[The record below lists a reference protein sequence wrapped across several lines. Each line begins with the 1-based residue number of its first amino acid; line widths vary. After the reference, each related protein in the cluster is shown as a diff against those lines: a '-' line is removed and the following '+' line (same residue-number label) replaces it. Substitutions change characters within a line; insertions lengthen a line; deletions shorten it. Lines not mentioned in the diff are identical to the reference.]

1 VNKLDFD
8 AINLAIDARRRVPE
22 WAPGGTWR
30 GDEYTPPNPT
40 RADRNPGSFT
50 INVAKGVWKDYAT
63 GDGGSDMVSL
73 YAYIF
78 HNNDQGAAAKE
89 LAESHGVKLGD
100 PVTRE
105 RAAQVVKLDPPKPE
119 VIFPVPVGVDAP
131 TFKHPNYGE
140 PSAKW
145 EYRDKDGRLLMYVC
159 RFDPPGERKQVIP
172 RSWCKHPPKEDGG
185 AWLERWTWRG
195 ITGSTKRPLYGLD
208 RLQQDAEADAIV
220 VEGEKTADAAQRLF
234 GERAVCVTWMG
245 GVETADRVRLTALAG
260 RRVVL
265 WPDFDAQR
273 VKLTKEE
280 SEAGVDPASKPLLP
294 LHEQPGVRAMMQ
306 LATSLKGLAREII
319 MVGYTIDPERG
330 GWDLADAEA
339 EGWDFTRV
347 DEHLKANAGD
357 PWHIAAARAPAPAPT
372 PAPKAEQPPAASPA
386 GSAPPAPPPAPPAD
400 NDNTP
405 RLPLDASVNPFGFP
419 HMGDK
424 GQPLNTV
431 ENLAYMLGEYGITA
445 QYNEVRKLT
454 RVAIPGITYSPDNE
468 ANCVLA
474 EITSMAARNRMPQSM
489 LADYLKLIADRNA
502 YNPVKEWISSKPW
515 DGTSRLQQLYD
526 TLTVA
531 GDRGITDKLIF
542 RWLVSAV
549 AAVFMPHGFESH
561 GVLVFTGPQGQGK
574 TKWVKRLVPQELL
587 DVVLVGAVLDPN
599 NKDTVTNAIS
609 HWLVELG
616 ELDATFRKADI
627 ARLKAFITMAMD
639 KVRRPY
645 DRVETVYQRRTVFFA
660 SVNEDRY
667 LVDDTGNRR
676 WWTVPVVT
684 INYAHT
690 IDVQQLWAEV
700 LELWR
705 AGEQHWLTDEEFKA
719 LNALNAEHEN
729 VDPVEEMIQ
738 GAFDWNQLKGMGG
751 RDMTASDVLI
761 LIGFDKPS
769 KAQATHCSKVLKKLT
784 GGDPRRGTGGQRFFR
799 MPPAYKRR
807 LNDGGGG
814 FTHADEDR
822 PF

>member
-1 VNKLDFD
+1 MNKLDFD
-8 AINLAIDARRRVPE
+8 AINLAVDARQRVPE
-22 WAPGGTWR
+22 WAPGGYWR
-30 GDEYTPPNPT
+30 GDEWVTRNPT
-40 RADRNPGSFT
+40 RADRNPGSFCV
-50 INVAKGVWKDYAT
+50 NVAKGVWKDYAT
-63 GDGGSDMVSL
+63 GDGGSDLVSL

-78 HNNDQGAAAKE
+78 HGDDQGVAAKE
-89 LAESHGVKLGD
+89 LAASHGVKIGD

-105 RAAQVVKLDPPKPE
+105 AAAKVVKLDPPKPE
-119 VIFPVPVGVDAP
+119 VIFPVPVGADAP
-131 TFKHPNYGE
+131 TFWHRNYGE
-140 PSAKW
+140 PVATW
-145 EYRDKDGRLLMYVC
+145 TYRDKEGRVLLYVC
-159 RFDPPGERKQVIP
+159 RFEPEGERKQIIP
-172 RSWCKHPPKEDGG
+172 RTWCRHPASDNR
-185 AWLERWTWRG
+185 ERWTWRG
-195 ITGSTKRPLYGLD
+195 ITGNTKRPLYGLD
-208 RLQQDAEADAIV
+208 RLAADPEADAIV

-234 GERAVCVTWMG
+234 GERVICVSWLG
-245 GVETADRVRLTALAG
+245 GVETADRVRVNALAG

-273 VKLTKEE
+273 ND
-280 SEAGVDPASKPLLP
+280 AGELLP
-294 LHEQPGVRAMMQ
+294 LHEQPGMRAMMH
-306 LATSLKGLAREII
+306 LATSLKGLAREVI
-319 MVGYTIDPERG
+319 MVGYPMDTERS

-339 EGWDFTRV
+339 EGWSFDQVEQYMRS
-347 DEHLKANAGD
+347 HAGD
-357 PWHIAAARAPAPAPT
+357 PWHIASAKAAVTPAQQTASPTTATAPAAP
-372 PAPKAEQPPAASPA
+372 
-386 GSAPPAPPPAPPAD
+386 PPPAPPTPPAPA
-400 NDNTP
+400 NDNEPP

-431 ENLAYMLGEYGITA
+431 ENLTYMLGEYGITA
-445 QYNEVRKLT
+445 RYNEVRKLT
-454 RVAIPGITYSPDNE
+454 QVAIPGRAYSPDNE

-489 LADYLKLIADRNA
+489 LSDYLKLIADRNA
-502 YNPVKEWISSKPW
+502 HNPVKTWITSKPW
-515 DGTSRLQQLYD
+515 DRRSRIADLCATVIVAGER
-526 TLTVA
+526 TLT
-531 GDRGITDKLIF
+531 DQLIF

-549 AAVFMPHGFESH
+549 AALFMPHGFESH

-574 TKWVKRLVPQELL
+574 TKWIKRLVPSELL

-616 ELDATFRKADI
+616 ELDATFRKSDI

-676 WWTVPVVT
+676 WWTVPVVSV
-684 INYAHT
+684 NYAHS
-690 IDVQQLWAEV
+690 IDMQQLWAEV

-705 AGEQHWLTDEEFKA
+705 AGEQHWLTDDEFKA

-738 GAFDWNQLKGMGG
+738 AAFDWNQLAGMGS
-751 RDMTASDVLI
+751 RDMTASEVLVA
-761 LIGFDKPS
+761 IGFDKPN

-784 GGDPRRGTGGQRFFR
+784 GTDPVKRNNGRFFR
-799 MPPAYKRR
+799 MPPQVKRR
-807 LNDGGGG
+807 LDGGVR
-814 FTHADEDR
+814 FTHDDESR